1 MMGRPPHGLGKNALK
16 AVLVSIPIRL
26 IAWADRLGP
35 GRSAVVRDALEF
47 YKKHLTKEKP
57 PPKG

>member
-1 MMGRPPHGLGKNALK
+1 MGRPPHGIGDDALK

-26 IAWADRLGP
+26 IAWADQVGP

-47 YKKHLTKEKP
+47 YKKHLSKKKP
-57 PPKG
+57 KPSKD